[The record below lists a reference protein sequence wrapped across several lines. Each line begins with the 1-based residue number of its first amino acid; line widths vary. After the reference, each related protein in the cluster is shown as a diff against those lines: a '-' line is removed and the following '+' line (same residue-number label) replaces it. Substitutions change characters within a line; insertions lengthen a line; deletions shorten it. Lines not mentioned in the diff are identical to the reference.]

1 VGGGS
6 GLVIRRSDIEGR
18 GCFSTRRFGKGSKVA
33 ELLGERISR
42 REAES
47 RIAHKRRIR
56 ICDVDD
62 RTAIDADVGGD
73 ATAFINHSCD
83 PNLFMRVVRGHVLFF
98 ARREIRVGD
107 ELTLD
112 YEMSPHPD
120 TKPCRCGSS
129 SCRGTINRR
138 SEKRLRGSRRVKR
151 RAAVRRSPGAG
162 MQRSPRRHHAG
173 ARRR

>member
-1 VGGGS
+1 VGGQS
-6 GLVIRRSDIEGR
+6 GLVVRRSHIDGR
-18 GCFSTRRFGKGSKVA
+18 GCFATRRFVKGSKVA

-42 REAES
+42 REAEN
-47 RIAHKRRIR
+47 RIARKRRIR

-83 PNLFMRVVRGHVLFF
+83 PNLFMRVVHGHVLFF
-98 ARREIRVGD
+98 ARRDIGLGE

-112 YEMSPHPD
+112 YELTPHPD
-120 TKPCRCGSS
+120 SKACRCGSR

-138 SEKRLRGSRRVKR
+138 TRRVSL
-151 RAAVRRSPGAG
+151 APAG
-162 MQRSPRRHHAG
+162 
-173 ARRR
+173 